1 MATKVGMYSATHES
15 VSVARGQ
22 RQENTDRV
30 TNQIA
35 GIVTVTVSSEK
46 KQTNKEYYDTA
57 NDFNCASVRQNP
69 TVYMYDAS
77 ANKCLVV

>member
-35 GIVTVTVSSEK
+35 GFVTVTASSEK
-46 KQTNKEYYDTA
+46 KKKKEYYDTA

-69 TVYMYDAS
+69 IVHMYDAS